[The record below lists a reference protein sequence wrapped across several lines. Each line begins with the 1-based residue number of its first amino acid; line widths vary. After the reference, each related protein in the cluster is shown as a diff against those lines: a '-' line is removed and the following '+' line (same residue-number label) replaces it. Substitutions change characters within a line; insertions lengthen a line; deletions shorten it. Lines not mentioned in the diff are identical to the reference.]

1 MKSDQEEQAW
11 KISLSI
17 RKMKEWKYITELVH
31 RLFKMIAVQFI
42 LKQQLSHLLQGVISS
57 KSQRTI

>member
-17 RKMKEWKYITELVH
+17 REMKEWKYITELMH

-42 LKQQLSHLLQGVISS
+42 LK
-57 KSQRTI
+57 